1 MSPETEAAMKYHQH
15 KFRPHGNNS
24 IDHFEIVDGDF
35 YMCGALLPI
44 FICGAVDTVLYIVG
58 SRGVDS

>member
-15 KFRPHGNNS
+15 KFRPRGNNS
-24 IDHFEIVDGDF
+24 IDHFEIVDVDF
-35 YMCGALLPI
+35 YMRAALLPI
-44 FICGAVDTVLYIVG
+44 FTCGAVDTVGYIVG